1 MDEITGG
8 TVTLDRPSGQMLH
21 VLRVSVTRGPDRGQ
35 SVVID
40 GPSVLVGR
48 ASGVGLRLTDIAV
61 SSFHVE
67 LAAAPS
73 GVVVKDLSS
82 HNGTYYAGARIERAV
97 VPSGAV
103 LEVGASTLEVELET
117 ELATPEAEL
126 ASFGPLRGA
135 SHAMQAVFAVL
146 SRVAKAE
153 LSVLLEGGP
162 GTGKAL
168 AARAL
173 HEASRRADKPFVTLE
188 CATIPSGLGESM
200 LLGRDGGD
208 GARTPG
214 VFEAADGGT
223 LLLADVG
230 RLSPELQTLL
240 LRVLETRD
248 VGTKTPRP
256 VRVRVLAST
265 RTDLR
270 ELVNASAFLEEL
282 YLRLA
287 QARVVLPS
295 LAERPDDVPVLTY
308 HFLQNMPSDA
318 ECARTIAREALDELK
333 RRDYRGSVRE
343 LRHTVERAAMVARGH
358 TITSGDLAFE
368 RILSAERERATE
380 GDSGELMPFKEAKRT
395 LVDDFERDYLKALL
409 LRAGDNLS
417 RASALSGVERHHLR
431 NLLRKH
437 ALGERS

>member
-1 MDEITGG
+1 
-8 TVTLDRPSGQMLH
+8 
-21 VLRVSVTRGPDRGQ
+21 
-35 SVVID
+35 VVID
-40 GPSVLVGR
+40 GPRVLVGR

-67 LAAAPS
+67 LAAAS
-73 GVVVKDLSS
+73 DGVVVKDLSS

-126 ASFGPLRGA
+126 AAFGPLRGA

-146 SRVAKAE
+146 SRVAKTE
-153 LSVLLEGGP
+153 LSMLLEGGP

-168 AARAL
+168 AARAV

-200 LLGRDGGD
+200 LLGRDHAD

-223 LLLADVG
+223 LLLEDVG

-240 LRVLETRD
+240 LRALETRD
-248 VGTKTPRP
+248 VGTRTPRP

-265 RTDLR
+265 RKDLR

-295 LAERPDDVPVLTY
+295 LAERPDDVAVLTY
-308 HFLQNMPSDA
+308 HFLQSMPSDA

-333 RRDYRGSVRE
+333 RRDYRGNVRE

-380 GDSGELMPFKEAKRT
+380 GDSAELMPFKEAKRT
-395 LVDDFERDYLKALL
+395 LVDDFERDYLSALL